1 MLSFKLETTLKR
13 LDELIVTVEEI
24 ESNNFDIRTK
34 VSKRVADWFELV
46 YIRVASVLIVTKLQM
61 VPSRISEM
69 VDLSNK
75 DNLFG
80 LTERIVAVESLAFL
94 GSQFD
99 YIQPYLMHL
108 VPDEKKHLLQHF
120 YLQVEF

>member
-46 YIRVASVLIVTKLQM
+46 YVRVASANCDKIA
-61 VPSRISEM
+61 
-69 VDLSNK
+69 D
-75 DNLFG
+75 G
-80 LTERIVAVESLAFL
+80 AFENIRN
-94 GSQFD
+94 GWF
-99 YIQPYLMHL
+99 
-108 VPDEKKHLLQHF
+108 E
-120 YLQVEF
+120 